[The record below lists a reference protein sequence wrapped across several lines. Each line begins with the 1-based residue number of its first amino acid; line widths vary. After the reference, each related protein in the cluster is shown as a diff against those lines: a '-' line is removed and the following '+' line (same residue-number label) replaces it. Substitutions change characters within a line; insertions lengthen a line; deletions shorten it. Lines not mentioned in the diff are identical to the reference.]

1 MKKLIFS
8 VVLILTLGLVGCGNF
23 TSNQVSKL
31 GAQTPASATTSDNNK
46 KIANQEKS
54 KAIKS
59 GTYKVGTDL
68 DAGEYLVVADAF
80 MVNVEVSKDST
91 GTQDS
96 IVFNAT
102 PSPRAHIYATVQDGE
117 FFKVDGG
124 TIYPVA
130 DAPSLIPNDGVYKNG
145 QFKVGTDIPAGEYKY
160 VLESTAGI
168 GYLEIS
174 SNSRHDLTAIVSN
187 DTPRSDGFITVSDG
201 QYLTL
206 QDVYIESK

>member
-8 VVLILTLGLVGCGNF
+8 VALILSLGLAGCGND
-23 TSNQVSKL
+23 TTNLVSKL
-31 GAQTPASATTSDNNK
+31 RTQTPASATTSDNEK
-46 KIANQEKS
+46 EVANQGKS
-54 KAIKS
+54 IAIKS

-80 MVNVEVSKDST
+80 MVNVDVSKDSS
-91 GTQDS
+91 GTLDS
-96 IVFNAT
+96 ILFKAT
-102 PSPRAHIYATVQDGE
+102 LSPRAHIYVTVQDGE
-117 FFKVDGG
+117 LFKVDGG
-124 TIYPVA
+124 KIYLIA

-145 QFKVGTDIPAGEYKY
+145 QYKVGTDIPAGEYKY

-168 GYLEIS
+168 GYLEVS
-174 SNSRHDLTAIVSN
+174 SNSRHDLTTIVSN
-187 DTPRSDGFITVSDG
+187 NTPRSDGYITVSNG